1 MQTFFLIFSTLGH
14 KILFVNVGKIKHFPY
29 IIENPCHNIS
39 IGGTEKFRSLW
50 LELYMLSRTSEKL
63 RKRENWLDLPKI
75 RSLRS
80 SLRIQPGFTIIELLV
95 TISIVAILMS
105 IMMPGFRAARES
117 ANRIQ
122 CSSNLRQIGLA
133 IYLYAFQNGEHLPET
148 IFDNDGNAKQSEM
161 MALTTGSMSDS
172 PSSGQWDGL
181 GLLIGDGNNFLDN
194 AHCLFCPCH
203 RGNHDFQQLDA
214 NAKSCPTRIYSNYHF
229 IGDTDRSTDKPR
241 LLYDEADNPLV
252 VDGMREES
260 DINHL
265 YGTNILRG
273 DASVRFWSDHSMLL
287 QSAFGSATVDNPL
300 SESGYNQLWK
310 SFAK

>member
-1 MQTFFLIFSTLGH
+1 
-14 KILFVNVGKIKHFPY
+14 
-29 IIENPCHNIS
+29 
-39 IGGTEKFRSLW
+39 
-50 LELYMLSRTSEKL
+50 MLSRTSEKL

-95 TISIVAILMS
+95 TIAIVAILMS

-194 AHCLFCPCH
+194 PHCLFCPCH

-229 IGDTDRSTDKPR
+229 IGDTDSSNHQPR
-241 LLYDEADNPLV
+241 YLFNQTSENPLV
-252 VDGMREES
+252 VDGMREEL

-265 YGTNILRG
+265 TGTNTLRG
-273 DASVRFWSDHSMLL
+273 DGSVRFWSDHALL
-287 QSAFGSATVDNPL
+287 LRNIMSSVTVDNPP
-300 SESGYNQLWK
+300 SESAYNELWK

>member
-1 MQTFFLIFSTLGH
+1 
-14 KILFVNVGKIKHFPY
+14 
-29 IIENPCHNIS
+29 
-39 IGGTEKFRSLW
+39 
-50 LELYMLSRTSEKL
+50 MLSRTTEKL

-80 SLRIQPGFTIIELLV
+80 SLRIQTGFTIIELLV
-95 TISIVAILMS
+95 TIAIVAILMS

-133 IYLYAFQNGEHLPET
+133 IYLYAFQNGDHLPET
-148 IFDNDGNAKQSEM
+148 IFDNDGSAKQSEM

-203 RGNHDFQQLDA
+203 HGNHDFQQLNA

-229 IGDTDRSTDKPR
+229 IGDTDRSTDQPR

-265 YGTNILRG
+265 WGTNTLRG
-273 DASVRFWSDHSMLL
+273 DGSVRFWSDHAMRLRNIMS
-287 QSAFGSATVDNPL
+287 SATVDNPP
-300 SESGYNQLWK
+300 SESAYNELWK

>member
-1 MQTFFLIFSTLGH
+1 
-14 KILFVNVGKIKHFPY
+14 
-29 IIENPCHNIS
+29 
-39 IGGTEKFRSLW
+39 
-50 LELYMLSRTSEKL
+50 MLSRTSEKL
-63 RKRENWLDLPKI
+63 RKRENWLDFPKI

-95 TISIVAILMS
+95 TIAIVAILMS

-161 MALTTGSMSDS
+161 MALTTGSLSDS

-194 AHCLFCPCH
+194 PHCLFCPCH
-203 RGNHDFQQLDA
+203 HGNHDFQQLDA

-229 IGDTDRSTDKPR
+229 IGDTDNSNHQPR
-241 LLYDEADNPLV
+241 YLIFQTSDNPLV
-252 VDGMREES
+252 VDGMREEL

-265 YGTNILRG
+265 SGTNTLRG
-273 DASVRFWSDHSMLL
+273 DGSVRFWSDHSMNLRNKMR
-287 QSAFGSATVDNPL
+287 AVTVDNPL
-300 SESGYNQLWK
+300 SESTYNELWK

>member
-1 MQTFFLIFSTLGH
+1 
-14 KILFVNVGKIKHFPY
+14 
-29 IIENPCHNIS
+29 
-39 IGGTEKFRSLW
+39 
-50 LELYMLSRTSEKL
+50 MLSRTSEKL

-95 TISIVAILMS
+95 TIAIVAILMS

-194 AHCLFCPCH
+194 PHCLFCPCH

-229 IGDTDRSTDKPR
+229 IGDTDRSNHQPR
-241 LLYDEADNPLV
+241 YLFNQTSDNPLV
-252 VDGMREES
+252 VDGMREEL

-265 YGTNILRG
+265 SGTNILRG
-273 DASVRFWSDHSMLL
+273 DGSVRFWSDHAMHLRKKM
-287 QSAFGSATVDNPL
+287 SAVTVDNPL
-300 SESGYNQLWK
+300 SENAYNELWK

>member
-1 MQTFFLIFSTLGH
+1 
-14 KILFVNVGKIKHFPY
+14 
-29 IIENPCHNIS
+29 
-39 IGGTEKFRSLW
+39 
-50 LELYMLSRTSEKL
+50 MLSRTSEKL

-80 SLRIQPGFTIIELLV
+80 SLRIQSGFTFIELLV
-95 TISIVAILMS
+95 TISIVAVLIS

-172 PSSGQWDGL
+172 PTSGQWDGL

-203 RGNHDFQQLDA
+203 RGNHDFQQLNA

-229 IGDTDRSTDKPR
+229 IGDTDRSNHQPR

-265 YGTNILRG
+265 CGTNILRG
-273 DASVRFWSDHSMLL
+273 DGSVRFWSDHAMYLRKKM
-287 QSAFGSATVDNPL
+287 SAVTVDNPL
-300 SESGYNQLWK
+300 SENAYNELWK

>member
-1 MQTFFLIFSTLGH
+1 
-14 KILFVNVGKIKHFPY
+14 
-29 IIENPCHNIS
+29 
-39 IGGTEKFRSLW
+39 
-50 LELYMLSRTSEKL
+50 MLSRTSEKL

-75 RSLRS
+75 WSLRS
-80 SLRIQPGFTIIELLV
+80 SRRIQSGFTFIELLV
-95 TISIVAILMS
+95 TISIVAVLIS

-133 IYLYAFQNGEHLPET
+133 IYLYAFQNGDHLPET

-203 RGNHDFQQLDA
+203 HGNHDFQQL
-214 NAKSCPTRIYSNYHF
+214 NADSKSSPTRIYSNYHF
-229 IGDTDRSTDKPR
+229 IGDRDRSTDQPR
-241 LLYDEADNPLV
+241 ILYDEADNPLV

-273 DASVRFWSDHSMLL
+273 DGSVRFWSDHAMRLRNVMS
-287 QSAFGSATVDNPL
+287 SATVDNPP
-300 SESGYNQLWK
+300 SESAYNELWK

>member
-1 MQTFFLIFSTLGH
+1 
-14 KILFVNVGKIKHFPY
+14 
-29 IIENPCHNIS
+29 
-39 IGGTEKFRSLW
+39 
-50 LELYMLSRTSEKL
+50 MLSRTSEKL

-194 AHCLFCPCH
+194 PHCLFCPCH
-203 RGNHDFQQLDA
+203 HGNHDFQQL
-214 NAKSCPTRIYSNYHF
+214 NADSKSSPTRIYSNYHF
-229 IGDTDRSTDKPR
+229 IGDTDNSSHQPR
-241 LLYDEADNPLV
+241 YICSQTSENPLV
-252 VDGMREES
+252 VDGMREEL

-265 YGTNILRG
+265 CGTNTLRG
-273 DASVRFWSDHSMLL
+273 DGSVRFWSDHALL
-287 QSAFGSATVDNPL
+287 LRNIMSSVTVDNPP
-300 SESGYNQLWK
+300 SESAYNELWK

>member
-1 MQTFFLIFSTLGH
+1 
-14 KILFVNVGKIKHFPY
+14 
-29 IIENPCHNIS
+29 
-39 IGGTEKFRSLW
+39 
-50 LELYMLSRTSEKL
+50 MLSRTSEKL
-63 RKRENWLDLPKI
+63 RKREYWLDLPKI

-80 SLRIQPGFTIIELLV
+80 SNHTQNGFTIIELLV
-95 TISIVAILMS
+95 TIAIVAILMS

-181 GLLIGDGNNFLDN
+181 GLLIGDENNFLDN
-194 AHCLFCPCH
+194 PHCLFCPCH
-203 RGNHDFQQLDA
+203 HGNHDFQQLDA

-229 IGDTDRSTDKPR
+229 IGDTDNSNHQPR
-241 LLYDEADNPLV
+241 YLFNQTSENPLV
-252 VDGMREES
+252 VDGMREEL

-265 YGTNILRG
+265 TGTNTLRG
-273 DASVRFWSDHSMLL
+273 DGSVRFWSDHSMHLRNKM
-287 QSAFGSATVDNPL
+287 SAVTVDNPL
-300 SESGYNQLWK
+300 SENAYNELWK

>member
-1 MQTFFLIFSTLGH
+1 M
-14 KILFVNVGKIKHFPY
+14 LF
-29 IIENPCHNIS
+29 
-39 IGGTEKFRSLW
+39 
-50 LELYMLSRTSEKL
+50 RTCEKL
-63 RKRENWLDLPKI
+63 RNRKNWLDLPKI

-95 TISIVAILMS
+95 TISIVALLMS
-105 IMMPGFRAARES
+105 IMMPGLKAARES

-148 IFDNDGNAKQSEM
+148 IFDNEGNAKQSEM

-181 GLLIGDGNNFLDN
+181 GLLIGDGSNFLDN
-194 AHCLFCPCH
+194 AHSLFCPCH
-203 RGNHDFQQLDA
+203 HGNHDFQQLDA

-229 IGDTDRSTDKPR
+229 IGDTDSSNHQPR
-241 LLYDEADNPLV
+241 YLFNQTSDNPLV

-265 YGTNILRG
+265 IGTNTLRG
-273 DASVRFWSDHSMLL
+273 DGSVRFWSDHSMLL
-287 QSAFGSATVDNPL
+287 RNALCSSTVDNPA
-300 SESGYNQLWK
+300 SESVYDQLWK